1 MQTSGVIN
9 CEQYT
14 TIRQTLR
21 KVYVEE
27 GIVGGFF
34 KGVSMNWVKGP
45 MATGISF
52 ASYDIIKN
60 FLMNV
65 QLPKSLS

>member
-14 TIRQTLR
+14 TMRQTLR
-21 KVYVEE
+21 KVYIEE
-27 GIVGGFF
+27 GIVRGFF

-60 FLMNV
+60 FLTNIH
-65 QLPKSLS
+65 LPKSLS

>member
-34 KGVSMNWVKGP
+34 KGLSMNWVKGP

-60 FLMNV
+60 FLSNV
-65 QLPKSLS
+65 HLPKSLS

>member
-34 KGVSMNWVKGP
+34 KGLSMNWVKGP

-60 FLMNV
+60 FLTNV
-65 QLPKSLS
+65 HLPKSLS

>member
-60 FLMNV
+60 FLQNV

>member
-1 MQTSGVIN
+1 MQTSGVTN

-34 KGVSMNWVKGP
+34 KGLSMNWVKGP

-60 FLMNV
+60 FLTNV
-65 QLPKSLS
+65 HLSKSLS